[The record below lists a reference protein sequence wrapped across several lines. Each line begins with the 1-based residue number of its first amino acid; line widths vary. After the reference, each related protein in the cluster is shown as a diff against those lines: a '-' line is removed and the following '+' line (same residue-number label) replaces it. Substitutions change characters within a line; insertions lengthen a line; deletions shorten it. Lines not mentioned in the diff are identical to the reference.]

1 MRGKMSIVYYHRKS
15 RELMTERVYASG
27 FLSWAYNARLGR
39 LATDLLFRQK
49 FISQLYGW
57 FHKKPFSRWRIK
69 PFVKKMGINN
79 NESIFSLEH
88 FATFNDFFIR
98 QIDPKKRPICNDPD
112 VCIAPVDGKVLAY
125 PIVEPDSTFRI
136 KRSRFNL
143 REFLCDDVLAEK
155 FAGGSMIIS
164 RLCLADYHHFHFPD
178 SGIPGKAKS
187 IQGKYYAGGPYA
199 LRTLI
204 PFYSEN
210 HRMLTLFDSDHFGQM
225 AMVEIGAFTVG
236 SIRQTYQAD
245 ARASKGS
252 RKGFFELGG
261 STVVLLFQKKAIEL
275 DEDLCENT
283 KNDLETYVRLG
294 DSTGRRCGSF
304 SKRKIQKEEK

>member
-1 MRGKMSIVYYHRKS
+1 MSIVYYDRKS

-39 LATDLLFRQK
+39 LATDLLLRGK
-49 FISQLYGW
+49 FVSQLYGW

-79 NESIFSLEH
+79 NESILSLGH

-98 QIDPKKRPICNDPD
+98 QIDRKKRPICSDPD

-143 REFLCDDVLAEK
+143 REFLRDDSLAEK

-164 RLCLADYHHFHFPD
+164 RLCLADYHHFHLPD

-225 AMVEIGAFTVG
+225 AIVEIGAFTVG
-236 SIRQTYQAD
+236 SIRQTYQPG
-245 ARASKGS
+245 ARVSKGAP
-252 RKGFFELGG
+252 KGFFELGG

-275 DEDLCENT
+275 DKDLCENT

-304 SKRKIQKEEK
+304 SRHESQKEEK